1 MTEKSYTTMEL
12 GAELG
17 MDGYAQMNRLL
28 NRFDKEGWLK
38 PSVSPR
44 AGSGSSARY
53 SEEDLL
59 VAQIVLDAVPVDT
72 GSLSLRQSRLL
83 IAQAVKEHLGT
94 AYYLV
99 VRDDSTAG
107 YNSAHQV
114 MADIDT
120 HGSGLIIPL
129 QDYITAMD

>member
-1 MTEKSYTTMEL
+1 MDGNSYTTIEFGTQLDL
-12 GAELG
+12 G
-17 MDGYAQMNRLL
+17 GYAQINRLL

-44 AGSGSSARY
+44 SGSGSSARY
-53 SEEDLL
+53 SENDLL

-72 GSLSLRQSRLL
+72 GNLSLRQSRMM
-83 IAQAVKEHLGT
+83 IAQAVKNHMGKT
-94 AYYLV
+94 YYLV
-99 VRDDSTAG
+99 VRNDSTAG

-120 HGSGLIIPL
+120 HGSALIIPL

>member
-1 MTEKSYTTMEL
+1 MDEKTYTTSEL
-12 GAELG
+12 GDILG
-17 MDGYAQMNRLL
+17 FTSYAQMNRSLY
-28 NRFDKEGWLK
+28 RFDKEGWLS

-44 AGSGSSARY
+44 KGSGSQAVY
-53 SEEDLL
+53 SKEDLL
-59 VAQIVLDAVPVDT
+59 VAQIVLDAVPMDT
-72 GSLSLRQSRLL
+72 GNHSLRQSRLL